1 MSSATAVRRP
11 IERRNTTTTTRRV
24 PSRVRPRLTTAA
36 PTVVRPHRAPFV
48 GLIVLLLTGGSLAL
62 LGLNTALAQGAFSQT
77 DLQRKVATLSDQ
89 EQVLQER
96 VAQLSTPRRIAARA
110 RAMGMVM
117 TVNPV
122 FLRSS
127 DHRVLGVAH
136 PAAGVQPG
144 GTAGGPQ
151 GWTPPTAGVGQT
163 TLSPGTTSGPGPGV
177 AASPARQPQTA
188 GTSAQTASQS
198 PSSGG
203 ASQHPGTT
211 TTQAH

>member
-11 IERRNTTTTTRRV
+11 VEPRNSTVATRRV
-24 PSRVRPRLTTAA
+24 PSRVRPRLASVA
-36 PTVVRPHRAPFV
+36 PTPVRPHRAPFV

-62 LGLNTALAQGAFSQT
+62 LLLNTALAQGAFSQT
-77 DLQRKVATLSDQ
+77 DLQRKVAILSDQ

-127 DHRVLGVAH
+127 DHKVLGVAH
-136 PAAGVQPG
+136 PAAGVLPG
-144 GTAGGPQ
+144 GAATGMSQ
-151 GWTPPTAGVGQT
+151 GWTPPAAGVGQT
-163 TLSPGTTSGPGPGV
+163 TLSPGTTSGPGRGV
-177 AASPARQPQTA
+177 ATTAARQPHA
-188 GTSAQTASQS
+188 GGTTAQTS
-198 PSSGG
+198 SSGG
-203 ASQHPGTT
+203 SSQHHGTT
-211 TTQAH
+211 RTHTPTR